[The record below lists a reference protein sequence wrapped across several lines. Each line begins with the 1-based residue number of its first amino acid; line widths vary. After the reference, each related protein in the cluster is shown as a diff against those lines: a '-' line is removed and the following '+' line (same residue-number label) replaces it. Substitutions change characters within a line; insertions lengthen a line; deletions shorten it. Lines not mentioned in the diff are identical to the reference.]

1 MVATPWHIWAFTVL
15 NSARAS
21 TSVITKSNSEEYIV
35 NEATALNEKE
45 EPGFHPVKPDQ
56 WVRRTIDPKLEALMP
71 KPRFGCKLGPF

>member
-1 MVATPWHIWAFTVL
+1 
-15 NSARAS
+15 
-21 TSVITKSNSEEYIV
+21 V